1 MKATAASTGAQQ
13 TRVTRTARPVWLL
26 VYYLLAG
33 FKLVTVVMSLSLSH
47 HLMQRYRRTV
57 ASHQE
62 WVTRLG
68 EYAELGQLVALINA
82 PGNAVLAS
90 HDVETESVRMHMLL
104 RLFATRLAALQ
115 EDLRTHVDAA
125 QAAPLL
131 EDLHTVND
139 AVTAMAG
146 EADLLLTALQQ
157 QQSAGAEQRLAQMH
171 RFYADATTALTTLR
185 EDVHLVQKALF
196 EAQTA
201 AATALQKYEYVIASG
216 ILIAVCGVMVY
227 GRKLAQRLA
236 RLEALRLAKEAAE
249 EASRAKSALLA
260 NMSHELRTPL
270 HHIIGFTR
278 LVMRQAQAVLPTR
291 QYDNLDKILRSA
303 EHLSELINDILD
315 LSTLEAGHVEVQP
328 VSFALEPL
336 VDTCLQTVAP
346 LVKEKQLRL
355 LKELDPDLPMLYTD
369 PNKLKPILTH
379 LLRNAVKFTEAG
391 TITVTAQHRAAMLTV
406 AVADTGIGIPEEAC
420 ERIFEAFRQVD
431 GSTTRQFGG
440 TGLGL
445 AISRHLARLLGG
457 EITVQSA
464 VGMGSTF
471 TVTLPLQHATA
482 QSAPVH
488 AVQAASLARKE

>member
-33 FKLVTVVMSLSLSH
+33 FTLVTVVMSLSLSH

-249 EASRAKSALLA
+249 PCQERLARQHESRAAHA
-260 NMSHELRTPL
+260 AAPHYRL
-270 HHIIGFTR
+270 HPPGD
-278 LVMRQAQAVLPTR
+278 A
-291 QYDNLDKILRSA
+291 
-303 EHLSELINDILD
+303 
-315 LSTLEAGHVEVQP
+315 
-328 VSFALEPL
+328 
-336 VDTCLQTVAP
+336 
-346 LVKEKQLRL
+346 
-355 LKELDPDLPMLYTD
+355 
-369 PNKLKPILTH
+369 
-379 LLRNAVKFTEAG
+379 AG
-391 TITVTAQHRAAMLTV
+391 TGGAAD
-406 AVADTGIGIPEEAC
+406 API
-420 ERIFEAFRQVD
+420 RQ
-431 GSTTRQFGG
+431 SRQN
-440 TGLGL
+440 
-445 AISRHLARLLGG
+445 
-457 EITVQSA
+457 
-464 VGMGSTF
+464 
-471 TVTLPLQHATA
+471 P
-482 QSAPVH
+482 P
-488 AVQAASLARKE
+488 